1 MANSD
6 RIEHLK
12 RMFRQSFHT
21 ERAEEKKSV
30 QELAESFGLTDIMN
44 MIIVNRFG
52 CTSIEEL
59 SLGELADLSETLNTL
74 HSVKAANTAPN
85 VVSFPA
91 QRGK

>member
-21 ERAEEKKSV
+21 QRAQEKASV
-30 QELAESFGLTDIMN
+30 EALAQSLGLTDIMN

-52 CTSIEEL
+52 SDSLDDL
-59 SLGELADLSETLNTL
+59 SLGELSDLSDTLRTL
-74 HSVKAANTAPN
+74 HGVKAANTDTNIVA
-85 VVSFPA
+85 FP
-91 QRGK
+91 QRRQK

>member
-12 RMFRQSFHT
+12 RIFRQSFHT
-21 ERAEEKKSV
+21 ERAGEKQSV
-30 QELAESFGLTDIMN
+30 QDLAESYGLTDIMN

-52 CTSIEEL
+52 CESIEEL
-59 SLGELADLSETLNTL
+59 SLGELSELSETLHTL

-85 VVSFPA
+85 VVSFPSP
-91 QRGK
+91 RGK